1 MKILSDPFNAYA
13 ITAEQPGPHVL
24 IAAGV
29 HGDEFEPMLAVRE
42 LLQQLSAG
50 LLVGKVTLVPVVNTS
65 AFVAGTRYG
74 SDGKDLA
81 RICPGD
87 AEGTPTARS
96 ADAISKLIHTADYF
110 IDMHTGG
117 ILYDLYPLC
126 GYMLHPVE
134 TILKSQQKMA
144 HAFGLPV
151 IWGTDHYAAGRTL
164 SVARDAQVPAIYVE
178 YGGGTGIR
186 PQVIDAYVK
195 GCRNVLRML
204 GMTTDR
210 GGEETEV
217 SYWVEDF
224 MINSGHLQA
233 KLPAPSAGI
242 FVPQVALGKQVKKD
256 DVWGH
261 VLSPYGEEA
270 VVLADMDGLVF
281 MLRAV
286 VHVKRGDAL
295 GGILPIL
302 KPGKVVI
309 HGT

>member
-1 MKILSDPFNAYA
+1 MKILSDPFNAYV
-13 ITAEQPGPHVL
+13 ITAGQPGPHVL

-29 HGDEFEPMLAVRE
+29 HGDEFEPMLAARK
-42 LLQQLSAG
+42 LLQQLPTC
-50 LLVGKVTLVPVVNTS
+50 LVSGKVTLVPVVNTS
-65 AFVAGTRYG
+65 AFSTGTRYG

-81 RICPGD
+81 RICPGNAD
-87 AEGTPTARS
+87 GTPTEQC
-96 ADAISKLIHTADYF
+96 ADAISKLINTADYF

-117 ILYDLYPLC
+117 MLYDLYPLC
-126 GYMLHPVE
+126 GYMLHPAGTVLE
-134 TILKSQQKMA
+134 SQQKMA
-144 HAFGLPV
+144 QAFGLPV
-151 IWGTDHYAAGRTL
+151 IWGTDHCAEGRTL
-164 SVARDAQVPAIYVE
+164 SVARDALVPAIYVE

-186 PQVIDAYVK
+186 LQVVDAYVN

-204 GMTTDR
+204 EMTTDN
-210 GGEETEV
+210 GGDKEEM

-224 MINSGHLQA
+224 TINSGHLQV
-233 KLPAPSAGI
+233 KLPAPAAGI
-242 FVPQVALGKQVKKD
+242 FVPQVALGKQVKKG

-261 VLSPYGEEA
+261 IISPDGDIA
-270 VVLADMDGLVF
+270 VALADMDGLVF

-286 VHVKRGDAL
+286 VHVKKGDAL